1 MPVGKNHAMDR
12 YADQAPH
19 RVRFEWGASGAA
31 AVAPHVVVCAVVD
44 VLSFTTCVSVAV
56 DAGIAIH
63 PHRWGREGAAER
75 AAAVG
80 GVVAVGREEGEGMPR
95 AVSLSPASLRAA
107 ATWAHDI
114 VLPSPNGATLS
125 AVAAEAGATVVAA
138 SLRTARVVAE
148 HLAAVL
154 AADPTGSAAVAVIA
168 CGERWPEDTLRPAL
182 EDLVGAGAVL
192 DALAALVGDGALSP
206 DARAAAAAYRG
217 VSADLATTLGDTA
230 SGRELRDRG
239 YPDDIAIAA
248 EVDASL
254 LVPVLREGRF
264 VAMVGGVELRRATA
278 DDDAQM
284 AEVWLR
290 SFAGALPTVTRAHPD
305 DDVRRWVRDVLVAGG
320 RTWVAVDGGRVV
332 GLLALRP
339 GWVEQLYVD
348 PAAQGRG
355 IGAALLDQAK
365 ARNPGGLQLWTF
377 QINAGARRFYARE
390 GFVEVEHTD
399 GAANEERE
407 PDVRLTWSP

>member
-19 RVRFEWGASGAA
+19 RVRFEWGARGAA
-31 AVAPHVVVCAVVD
+31 AVAPNVVVCAVVD

-114 VLPSPNGATLS
+114 VLPSPNGATIS

-154 AADPTGSAAVAVIA
+154 AADPTGTAAVAVIA

-182 EDLVGAGAVL
+182 EDLIGQVRGL
-192 DALAALVGDGALSP
+192 D
-206 DARAAAAAYRG
+206 
-217 VSADLATTLGDTA
+217 
-230 SGRELRDRG
+230 
-239 YPDDIAIAA
+239 
-248 EVDASL
+248 
-254 LVPVLREGRF
+254 
-264 VAMVGGVELRRATA
+264 M
-278 DDDAQM
+278 
-284 AEVWLR
+284 
-290 SFAGALPTVTRAHPD
+290 
-305 DDVRRWVRDVLVAGG
+305 DDVRAKM
-320 RTWVAVDGGRVV
+320 A
-332 GLLALRP
+332 
-339 GWVEQLYVD
+339 EQR
-348 PAAQGRG
+348 AAH
-355 IGAALLDQAK
+355 GAQ
-365 ARNPGGLQLWTF
+365 
-377 QINAGARRFYARE
+377 
-390 GFVEVEHTD
+390 
-399 GAANEERE
+399 
-407 PDVRLTWSP
+407 